1 MHAQAPLLDQ
11 NAAFGSYSQQ
21 KHTRAHD
28 PRWQSPTFFGR
39 ARARVYGEAKG
50 MHISALRSQLH
61 ERELSHA
68 ELEVRCDDAM
78 PCQR

>member
-1 MHAQAPLLDQ
+1 MRAQAPLLDQ

-68 ELEVRCDDAM
+68 ELEVR
-78 PCQR
+78 PR